1 MTPNGSIGLNGT
13 TSEEE
18 FTKMLDNNDEQ
29 HMDGTGDGEKKE
41 NAEEVHVNVVPTR
54 RFSDST
60 RLNVDRGLNIIN
72 CWSGHQMAAWT
83 YESRKPIDKK
93 YLTWKGEPKVRSN
106 NCQFELKLD
115 GSSSSLFS
123 FDWYKCWNFI
133 HNQFFSLLTAH
144 CSLLT
149 AHSSLLTAHCSLLTA
164 CSLHA

>member
-1 MTPNGSIGLNGT
+1 
-13 TSEEE
+13 
-18 FTKMLDNNDEQ
+18 MLDNNDEQ

-133 HNQFFSLLTAH
+133 HNLFFSLLTAH

-149 AHSSLLTAHCSLLTA
+149 AHCSLLTAHCSLLTA